1 MKNANVGS
9 KKTFKTSESRCTAGV
24 PVRSGVKAGGVSRKG
39 AGMSRSERGLTHGGG
54 SLTSW

>member
-9 KKTFKTSESRCTAGV
+9 KKAFKTSESRRTAGMQ
-24 PVRSGVKAGGVSRKG
+24 VRSGVKAGGVSRKG
-39 AGMSRSERGLTHGGG
+39 AGMSHSERGLTRRGG